1 MQGIEQDICG
11 RGIFLLLIF
20 DEILFSSD
28 ALLSSH
34 LLLVF
39 NLILLGGG
47 YLHPVAR

>member
-1 MQGIEQDICG
+1 MQGIEQDMSG

-28 ALLSSH
+28 AALSSH
-34 LLLVF
+34 LLIF

-47 YLHPVAR
+47 YLHSVAR